1 LKYDAG
7 DRNALTET
15 IIGTSY
21 RLHGAVAVIT
31 LDNPP
36 VNGLGHEVRSELVA
50 GIDRALSDAAV
61 SAIVLIGAGKLF
73 SGGADIREFNTPKA
87 MAEPTLRTAIRMV
100 EAADKPVIAAITG
113 TCMGGGLELSL
124 GCHFRVATP
133 DAQIALPEVKLGIL
147 PGAGG
152 TQRLPR
158 AVGVEAALNMIVSGA
173 PVAAGKL
180 QGTALFDAIIE
191 GDLLDGALA
200 FAQRVV
206 AEKLPLKRVRDV
218 RITLPDAE
226 AFFQFVRNSVGAVAK
241 NFPAPLKCVDAVAAA
256 VSMPFD
262 DGLRYERELFTQLV
276 LTPESRALR
285 HAFFAERAA
294 TKIPGIGVGTVQRKV
309 ERVAVIGAGTMGG
322 GIAMNFLNA
331 GVPVTILETKQEAL
345 DKGLATIRKNYESS
359 LKKGKLTPEKLQ
371 QTRALLTST
380 LSYDDIGH
388 ADLAIEAVFE
398 DIAVKQA
405 VFEQLDARMR
415 PGAILA
421 TNTSTLDVDRIAG
434 CTRRPQDVVGLH
446 FFSPANVMK
455 LLEVVRGAKTA
466 PDVMA
471 TVMQVA
477 KKIRKTAVVSGV
489 CDGFIGN
496 RMVEQYLRQAFFLVE
511 EGASPQ
517 QVDRALEKFGMAMGP
532 FRMSDLAG
540 NDIGWYIRK
549 RRYVEKPHVVYSKI
563 ADKLCELG
571 RFGQKTGMGWYQY
584 PPGRRDP
591 LPDPVVDAMITDYR
605 KERGIISRKIADSE
619 IIDRCIYALV
629 NEGARIVEE
638 GIALRASDVD
648 VVYLT
653 GYGFPLYRGGPML
666 YADMVGLYNV
676 VRSIERFAAQPGG
689 DTAFW
694 QPAPLLVRLAA
705 EGKSFNAAVA

>member
-1 LKYDAG
+1 M
-7 DRNALTET
+7 
-15 IIGTSY
+15 
-21 RLHGAVAVIT
+21 IT

-36 VNGLGHEVRSELVA
+36 VNGLGHEIRSELVA
-50 GIDRALSDAAV
+50 GIDRALADAAV

-87 MAEPTLRTAIRMV
+87 MAEPTLRTAIRIV

-113 TCMGGGLELSL
+113 ICMGGGLELSL
-124 GCHFRVATP
+124 GCHFRIATP

-158 AVGVEAALNMIVSGA
+158 AVGVETALNMIVSGA
-173 PVAAGKL
+173 PVPSGKL
-180 QGTALFDAIIE
+180 QGTALFDAIVE
-191 GDLLDGALA
+191 GDLLEGALA
-200 FAQRVV
+200 FARRVV
-206 AEKLPLKRVRDV
+206 VEKLPLRRVRDI

-226 AFFQFVRNSVGAVAK
+226 AFFQFARNSVGALAK

-262 DGLRYERELFTQLV
+262 EGLRYERELFTQLV

-294 TKIPGIGVGTVQRKV
+294 TKVPGIGVGTVPRKV

-345 DKGLATIRKNYESS
+345 DKGLATIRRNYEGS
-359 LKKGKLTPEKLQ
+359 LKKGKLTPEKLE
-371 QTRALLTST
+371 QTMALLAST
-380 LSYDDIGH
+380 LSYGDVAH
-388 ADLAIEAVFE
+388 ADLVIEAVFE

-405 VFEQLDARMR
+405 VFEQLDACMK
-415 PGAILA
+415 PGAIMA

-434 CTRRPQDVVGLH
+434 FTRRPQDVVGLH

-455 LLEVVRGAKTA
+455 LLEVVRGEKTA

-496 RMVEQYLRQAFFLVE
+496 RMVEQYLRQAFFLLE

-549 RRYVEKPHVVYSKI
+549 RRYVEKPQVVYSKI
-563 ADKLCELG
+563 ADRLCELG

-584 PPGRRDP
+584 PPGRRDA
-591 LPDPVVDAMITDYR
+591 LPDPVVDAMIVDYR
-605 KERGIISRKIADSE
+605 KERGVAPRKIADSE
-619 IIDRCIYALV
+619 IVDRCIYALV

-676 VRSIERFAAQPGG
+676 VRAIERFAAQPGG
-689 DTAFW
+689 DPAFW

-705 EGKSFNAAVA
+705 EGKTFNAAVA